1 MSLYFQ
7 SLCSSSSGNCLS
19 GIRSSATSGR
29 ALLTILL
36 AVLVL
41 VVGGVVYYKL
51 FSPSPE
57 HSPES
62 DPDALTEVGQV
73 APDFEVTTLDDAKIR
88 LSDLRGKAIL
98 VGFFATW
105 CPPCQKELPVL
116 EKTIWSEFK
125 NDGLVMLAV
134 AREQTESEVRP
145 FQTENSLTFTIATD
159 PNRVAYSKYAAKGIP
174 RVYLIAPDGTIAYQ
188 LAGYQEEEIPKI
200 RETVRRLLND
210 GTKRL

>member
-51 FSPSPE
+51 SSPGSE

-73 APDFEVTTLDDAKIR
+73 APDFEVTTLDGVKIR
-88 LSDLRGKAIL
+88 LSDLRGKVIL

-105 CPPCQKELPVL
+105 CPPCQKELPLL

-134 AREQTESEVRP
+134 AREQNESEVQP
-145 FQTENSLTFTIATD
+145 FRAKYGLTFSVATD
-159 PNRVAYSKYAAKGIP
+159 PNRIVYAKYAGKGIP
-174 RVYLIAPDGTIAYQ
+174 RVYLITPDGTIAYQ
-188 LAGYQEEEIPKI
+188 LAGYHEEEVPKI
-200 RETVRRLLND
+200 REAVRRLLS
-210 GTKRL
+210 K